1 MEERQKASFLDK
13 DLPSNQSI
21 RDEIILKAL
30 AAGNARG
37 VDGMGTL
44 DPLSNKIV
52 IIRASTTPGIDID
65 YT

>member
-1 MEERQKASFLDK
+1 MRLF
-13 DLPSNQSI
+13 
-21 RDEIILKAL
+21 LKAL
-30 AAGNARG
+30 GAGNARG

-44 DPLSNKIV
+44 DPLSNKIA